1 MRSVR
6 YMLMFWVDETGAATA
21 EESAATA
28 AAVRSWVELMS
39 RHGVQVDG
47 GPLRSVRE
55 GRIVRVRDEEVLVS
69 DGPYAETK
77 EQMGGYDVIE
87 CASLDEA
94 VRLAASHPLARS
106 AAVEVRPFWMGD

>member
-1 MRSVR
+1 
-6 YMLMFWVDETGAATA
+6 MLMFWVDEAGAVTA

-39 RHGVQVDG
+39 ERGVAADG
-47 GPLRSVRE
+47 GPLRSARE
-55 GRIVRVRDEEVLVS
+55 ARIVRVRDSEVLVS

-77 EQMGGYDVIE
+77 EQIGGYEVIE

>member
-1 MRSVR
+1 M
-6 YMLMFWVDETGAATA
+6 MMFWVDETGVVTA
-21 EESAATA
+21 EESATTV
-28 AAVRSWVELMS
+28 AAVQSWVELMS
-39 RHGVQVDG
+39 QRDVLTDKGA
-47 GPLRSVRE
+47 LRSVRE
-55 GRIVRVRDEEVLVS
+55 GRIVRVRDAEVLVS